1 MDSEFDVADCLECS
15 ASQTF
20 RESAGIGKRFEPLL
34 VNRYVI
40 GVPQFHDVVAKL
52 DVLPNG
58 QHVGSVSE
66 REHDGRAAGS
76 ECGGHGVC
84 VFESEGERAVPAP
97 R

>member
-1 MDSEFDVADCLECS
+1 MKGSERFPLPVMGSELDVADYLECS

-20 RESAGIGKRFEPLL
+20 REPACIGHRFEPLL

-58 QHVGSVSE
+58 QHVGSVTE
-66 REHDGRAAGS
+66 CEHDGRAAGD
-76 ECGGHGVC
+76 
-84 VFESEGERAVPAP
+84 
-97 R
+97 